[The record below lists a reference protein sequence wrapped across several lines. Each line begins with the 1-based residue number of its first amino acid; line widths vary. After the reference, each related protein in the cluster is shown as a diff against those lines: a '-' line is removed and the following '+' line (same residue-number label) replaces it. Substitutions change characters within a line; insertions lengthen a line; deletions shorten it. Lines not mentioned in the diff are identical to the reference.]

1 MQARR
6 RGFTLLE
13 VLVATLIM
21 GVAVVGLLGSLRASL
36 SNAARLSDSQRT
48 AALARR
54 QMDALLA
61 ARALPKGVPI
71 EGLFPREETGGVEA
85 GWRARVTPFEG
96 MTLKPGSAPV
106 IGTWI
111 LDRIELEVWWLQG
124 GARRSLTLSTYRPN
138 YMRPED
144 ARFFE
149 EEAQSAAGEAP
160 AQ

>member
-21 GVAVVGLLGSLRASL
+21 GVAVAGLLGSLRASL
-36 SNAARLSDSQRT
+36 VNAARLAESQRT
-48 AALARR
+48 VALARR

-61 ARALPKGVPI
+61 TRSLPKGVPI

-111 LDRIELEVWWLQG
+111 LDRIELEVWWRQNGVL
-124 GARRSLTLSTYRPN
+124 RSLTLSTYRPN
-138 YMRPED
+138 HMRPDD
-144 ARFFE
+144 APFFE
-149 EEAQSAAGEAP
+149 EGQSAAGEAP
-160 AQ
+160 GR

>member
-149 EEAQSAAGEAP
+149 EAQSAAGEAP